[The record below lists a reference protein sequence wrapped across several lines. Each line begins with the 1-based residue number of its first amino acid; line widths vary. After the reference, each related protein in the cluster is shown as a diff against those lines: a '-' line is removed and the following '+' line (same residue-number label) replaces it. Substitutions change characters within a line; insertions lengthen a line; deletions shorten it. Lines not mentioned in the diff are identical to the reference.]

1 MQIASRRFAGG
12 KNKRE
17 IKRASW
23 RKERKRAKPAVLR
36 GCSMTGRGRDQ
47 GNAGG
52 EGNIK
57 VEWSEKRGGE
67 GGRTRWSKVD
77 AKSR

>member
-1 MQIASRRFAGG
+1 
-12 KNKRE
+12 
-17 IKRASW
+17 
-23 RKERKRAKPAVLR
+23 
-36 GCSMTGRGRDQ
+36 MTGRGGEDQ

-77 AKSR
+77 AVSR